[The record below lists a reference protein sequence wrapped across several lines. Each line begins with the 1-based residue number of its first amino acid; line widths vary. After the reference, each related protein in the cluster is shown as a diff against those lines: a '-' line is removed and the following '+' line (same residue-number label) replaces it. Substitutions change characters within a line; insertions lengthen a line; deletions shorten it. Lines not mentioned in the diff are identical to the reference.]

1 MTHEHAQ
8 TDLAC
13 LRLAAADFVGQ
24 LVKEGIDP
32 FLIGLAMTMA
42 GTDLINTVAG
52 PGVAYQVAEGAKAR
66 VDRAMVAPDGKP
78 H

>member
-1 MTHEHAQ
+1 MTEDQAQ

-13 LRLAAADFVGQ
+13 LRLAARDFISQCVNEGLNPL
-24 LVKEGIDP
+24 LV
-32 FLIGLAMTMA
+32 GLAMVAA
-42 GTDLINTVAG
+42 GTDVINTVAG

>member
-1 MTHEHAQ
+1 MTEDQAQ

-13 LRLAAADFVGQ
+13 MRIAARDFVGQ

-52 PGVAYQVAEGAKAR
+52 PGVAYQVAEGAMAR
-66 VDRAMVAPDGKP
+66 VDRAMVAPDGKR

>member
-1 MTHEHAQ
+1 MTEDRAQ

-24 LVKEGIDP
+24 LAQEGLNP
-32 FLIGLAMTMA
+32 FLIGLAMTLA

-52 PGVAYQVAEGAKAR
+52 PGAAYAVAEGAKAR
-66 VDRAMVAPDGKP
+66 FDRSMVAPDGKR

>member
-1 MTHEHAQ
+1 MTEDRAQ

-13 LRLAAADFVGQ
+13 LRLAAADFVFQ
-24 LVKEGIDP
+24 CAREGLDP
-32 FLIGLAMTMA
+32 FLTGVAMTLA

-52 PGVAYQVAEGAKAR
+52 PGAAYAVAEGAKAR
-66 VDRAMVAPDGKP
+66 VDRSMVAPDGKR

>member
-1 MTHEHAQ
+1 MTDEHAQ

-13 LRLAAADFVGQ
+13 MRLAARDFVSQ
-24 LVKEGIDP
+24 CVKEGIDP
-32 FLIGLAMTMA
+32 YLVGLSMVMA
-42 GTDLINTVAG
+42 GTDVISTVAG

-66 VDRAMVAPDGKP
+66 VDRSMVAPDGKR